1 MTTLSSSTVNKINQV
16 GSVFS
21 VVTGKELTTEE
32 VVTLLVDNYLQKF
45 QSATD
50 FTEKKSAKAA
60 APVKKSVKR
69 VPRGTWSKFN
79 WEALAESETPRTF
92 VIGSQIP
99 KGSVA
104 GFKHTAYKTGAKLG
118 KSVSVKQ
125 NGTRSIT
132 VQFKS
137 R

>member
-21 VVTGKELTTEE
+21 VVTGKELSTEE
-32 VVTLLVDNYLQKF
+32 VVSLLVDNYLQKF
-45 QSATD
+45 QSVTQME
-50 FTEKKSAKAA
+50 TK
-60 APVKKSVKR
+60 PVKKSTNAVKKTSKR
-69 VPRGTWSKFN
+69 VTRGTWKKIN
-79 WEALAESETPRTF
+79 WESLAETGQPRNF
-92 VIGSQIP
+92 IIGTQIP

-104 GFKHTAYKTGAKLG
+104 SFKHTAYKMGSQFG

-125 NGTRSIT
+125 NGTRSVT